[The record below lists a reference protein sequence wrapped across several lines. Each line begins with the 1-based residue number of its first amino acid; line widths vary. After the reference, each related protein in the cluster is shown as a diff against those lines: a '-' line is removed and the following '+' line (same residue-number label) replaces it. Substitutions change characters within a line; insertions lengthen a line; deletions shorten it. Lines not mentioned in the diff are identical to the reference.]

1 MTFTQALLE
10 AIESLN
16 GNKMRSGLTVLGI
29 VIGVAAVIAMLA
41 IGNGAQA
48 SITGSIS
55 SIGTNLLFVFRG
67 SPDQGGPGGPGG
79 GGSGNNDRPLT
90 LADAAAIADPF
101 AAPSVESVA
110 PVIQGN
116 GTITFAGESS
126 TTTISGVTP
135 DYSPVRNLELTE
147 GDFINE
153 EHMNGQM
160 SVVVLGPEAAD
171 AVFGRHDGIVG
182 ETIRMEG
189 QPFRVIGVL
198 VAKGGGAFGSE
209 DNSAYIPFT
218 TAQARLIKHS
228 SRDEIDVLYVQAT
241 TAESVPQA
249 SDEIANILRQ
259 RHRTPIGDDDF
270 TVFTQQDFLQT
281 FETITGVL
289 TIFLG
294 GIAGISLLV
303 GGIGIMNIML
313 VSVTERTREIGLR
326 KALGA
331 RKKDIL
337 LQFLTESSLL
347 SLIGGIIGILF
358 GWLIAFAVGKVAT
371 ATGNNFT
378 PIVGTDAILLSTSFS
393 AIIGLFFG
401 IYPASRA
408 ANLEPVEA
416 LRYE

>member
-1 MTFTQALLE
+1 MTFGQALLE
-10 AIESLN
+10 AVESLS

-41 IGNGAQA
+41 VGNGAQA

-55 SIGTNLLFVFRG
+55 SIGTNLLFVFKG
-67 SPDQGGPGGPGG
+67 SADGPGGPRGRR
-79 GGSGNNDRPLT
+79 SGNNDRPLT

-101 AAPSVESVA
+101 AAPSVETVA

-116 GTITFAGESS
+116 GTLAFGGENS

-135 DYSPVRNLELTE
+135 DYEAVRNLEIAE
-147 GDFINE
+147 GEFINQ
-153 EHMNGQM
+153 EHIFGRM
-160 SVVVLGPEAAD
+160 SVVVLGPDAAD
-171 AVFGRHDGIVG
+171 AIFGRHDGVVG
-182 ETIRMEG
+182 ETIRIEG
-189 QPFRVIGVL
+189 QPFRVIGIL

-209 DNSAYIPFT
+209 DGDAYIPFS
-218 TAQARLIKHS
+218 TAQARLIKHG

-241 TAESVPQA
+241 TAESVPLA
-249 SDEIANILRQ
+249 SEEIANILRQ
-259 RHRTPIGDDDF
+259 RHRTPIGADDF
-270 TVFTQQDFLQT
+270 TVFTQQDFLKT
-281 FETITGVL
+281 FSTITGVL

-331 RKKDIL
+331 RKRDIL

-347 SLIGGIIGILF
+347 SLIGGIIGIMF
-358 GWLIAFAVGKVAT
+358 GWLIAFIVGQVAT
-371 ATGNNFT
+371 ATGNNFM
-378 PIVGTDAILLSTSFS
+378 PIVGTDAIILSTSFS

-408 ANLEPVEA
+408 ASLEPVEA